1 MASSTARYRPSGD
14 GMLWIAI
21 AIAIALVTT
30 SKEPSSKG
38 RAVTAGQQAES
49 DALGIS
55 RSPWDPDRTPGGSS
69 GGAGAAVAAGMAPLA
84 HAEDGGGSIRIP
96 ASCNGLVGLKPTR
109 GLVTNG
115 TVAVEGLGTSGML
128 TRTVAD
134 TAAALDVLARHDP
147 AAWWS
152 PPTPSSSFT
161 AALETE
167 LSAGLRIGALT
178 DSPIEGTGVHPA
190 CAEAVAV
197 TLRTLESAGH
207 HLVDTRLPLPPADEL
222 VSAFTTLWNIGGSG
236 NEFADPDRIEPHN
249 RALRAAARS
258 IDSWSYAEAVQHTQQ
273 LSRRIVEAFL
283 AGFDLLVTPTM
294 ACLPPHA
301 GAWRAGA
308 EDDPLMALVN
318 SYPMG
323 VFTSVFNVT
332 GQPAISLPIHHD
344 RGTGPPVGVQIV
356 AAPWRED
363 LLLQV
368 SRALEVA
375 RPWAGRRLPVS

>member
-1 MASSTARYRPSGD
+1 MQRFVDAGFIPLGKT
-14 GMLWIAI
+14 
-21 AIAIALVTT
+21 TT
-30 SKEPSSKG
+30 SEFGALPF
-38 RAVTAGQQAES
+38 TES

-55 RSPWDPDRTPGGSS
+55 RSPWDLDRTPGGSS
-69 GGAGAAVAAGMAPLA
+69 SGAGAAVAAGMAPLA

-109 GLVTNG
+109 GPVTDG
-115 TVAVEGLGTSGML
+115 TVAVEGLGTSGMF

-152 PPTPSSSFT
+152 PPTPS
-161 AALETE
+161 
-167 LSAGLRIGALT
+167 
-178 DSPIEGTGVHPA
+178 
-190 CAEAVAV
+190 
-197 TLRTLESAGH
+197 
-207 HLVDTRLPLPPADEL
+207 
-222 VSAFTTLWNIGGSG
+222 
-236 NEFADPDRIEPHN
+236 
-249 RALRAAARS
+249 
-258 IDSWSYAEAVQHTQQ
+258 
-273 LSRRIVEAFL
+273 
-283 AGFDLLVTPTM
+283 
-294 ACLPPHA
+294 LPPHV
-301 GAWRAGA
+301 GAWRAGT

-344 RGTGPPVGVQIV
+344 QGTGLPVGVQIV

-368 SRALEVA
+368 SRTLEIA